1 MHCYGAWLYA
11 CTVLYRNT
19 VVDNLWITLEVG
31 LMGGRGVMLVFNV
44 AGASEV
50 HKKGYKA
57 TN

>member
-1 MHCYGAWLYA
+1 MVA
-11 CTVLYRNT
+11 
-19 VVDNLWITLEVG
+19 

-57 TN
+57 IN